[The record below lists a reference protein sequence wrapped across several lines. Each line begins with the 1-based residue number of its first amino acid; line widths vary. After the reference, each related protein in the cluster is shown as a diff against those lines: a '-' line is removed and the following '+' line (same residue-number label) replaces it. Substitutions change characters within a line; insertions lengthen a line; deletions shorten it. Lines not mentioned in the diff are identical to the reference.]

1 MIVHSTAIDGVLVL
15 EPEVY
20 TDERGYFFE
29 PFNAKRF
36 ASLTGVRVGF
46 VQDNESQSNA
56 GTLRGLHFQRPPYE
70 QGKLV
75 RVVHGA
81 VLDVA
86 VDLRVG
92 SPTFGQ
98 HASVV
103 LSAANR
109 LQLWIP
115 PGFAHGF
122 LALENASI
130 VSYKCSGY
138 YNREAELGLRW
149 DDPDLG
155 IDWGVEQ
162 PLLSAKDAAAPL
174 FAEFDSPFDYPEIQ

>member
-1 MIVHSTAIDGVLVL
+1 MIVHSTAIDGLL
-15 EPEVY
+15 IIEHDVY
-20 TDERGYFFE
+20 SDDRGYFFE

-36 ASLTGVRVGF
+36 AKTTGVRVNF
-46 VQDNESQSNA
+46 VQDNESQSDA
-56 GTLRGLHFQRPPYE
+56 GTLRGLHFQVPPFE

-75 RVVHGA
+75 RAISGA

-98 HASVV
+98 HASIV
-103 LSAANR
+103 LSGANK

-122 LALENASI
+122 LALENRS
-130 VSYKCSGY
+130 VVGYKCSGY
-138 YNREAELGLRW
+138 YNREAERSLRW
-149 DDPDLG
+149 EDPDLG
-155 IDWGVEQ
+155 IDWGVEN
-162 PLLSAKDAAAPL
+162 PLLSAKDAAAPM
-174 FAEFDSPFDYPEIQ
+174 FRDFSSPFLYPDEP